1 MSDTAVVVI
10 VVAVAVVLV
19 VLIVAVAMRGRDKS
33 RRDARRDQDAARER
47 AGRADQ
53 DREGEIR

>member
-1 MSDTAVVVI
+1 MSESAIVVI

-19 VLIVAVAMRGRDKS
+19 VLIVAAAMRGRDKS

-53 DREGEIR
+53 ERDG

>member
-19 VLIVAVAMRGRDKS
+19 VLIVAATMRGRDKS

-47 AGRADQ
+47 AGRSDQ
-53 DREGEIR
+53 ERDG